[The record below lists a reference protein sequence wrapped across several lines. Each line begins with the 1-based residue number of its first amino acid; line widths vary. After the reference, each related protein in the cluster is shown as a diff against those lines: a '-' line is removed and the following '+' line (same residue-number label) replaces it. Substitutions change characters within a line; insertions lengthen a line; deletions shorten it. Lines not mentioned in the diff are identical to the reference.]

1 MTSKRLFSFS
11 IRTESMWWFV
21 LSLSDALILIL
32 SGQISREELT
42 KILTEHGRMPC
53 SVEEA
58 EEYIAMVDE
67 DNDGML
73 NYKEFVALFTQK
85 IGL

>member
-1 MTSKRLFSFS
+1 M
-11 IRTESMWWFV
+11 
-21 LSLSDALILIL
+21 SDALILIL